1 MAFFDD
7 DLDRLDGDD
16 DLVFNLD
23 EVDDGDGLGMDDG
36 LGGDGLGMDT
46 DGLIEDVVDEL
57 PPPPSTEGE
66 RIGLGGQGVIK
77 AGMKLNVD
85 VTVVLDV
92 TGSMTDMIN
101 SIKANVLNFRA
112 LVYERLNEKLK
123 SKRPDRL
130 LDRMRVRVVA
140 FRDYNYDWEA
150 ANQPWHGPMLSSE
163 FCDLDDEVERDQ
175 LKQFVDKLEAT
186 GGVDAPESS
195 LEAIHYAINSDWDR
209 SETSKHRHVIMVF
222 TDAPA
227 LPLDDDRNA
236 TNSHYPTDADMPRS
250 LSELYA
256 EYAGKM
262 GEKFPRLLLFAPQ
275 NEYPWSEMSQWT
287 GASLIPVNPD
297 GGLSDVAMESVIAM
311 LTGSL

>member
-7 DLDRLDGDD
+7 DLDRLDDD
-16 DLVFNLD
+16 EELIFNLD
-23 EVDDGDGLGMDDG
+23 EVEDEDEVGLDDDI
-36 LGGDGLGMDT
+36 
-46 DGLIEDVVDEL
+46 IEEEIDVPDIDVGDEL
-57 PPPPSTEGE
+57 SPPTKNEGG
-66 RIGLGGQGVIK
+66 RGLPDQGVIK

-101 SIKANVLNFRA
+101 SIKANVLNFRE

-123 SKRPDRL
+123 IKRPDRL

-150 ANQPWHGPMLSSE
+150 ANQPWHGPMLQSE

-175 LKQFVDKLEAT
+175 LKQFVDQLEAT
-186 GGVDAPESS
+186 GGVDAPESA

-227 LPLDDDRNA
+227 LALDDERNA
-236 TNSHYPTDADMPRS
+236 TNTHYPTDADMPKS

-256 EYAGKM
+256 EYTEKM
-262 GEKFPRLLLFAPQ
+262 GDKFPRLLLFAP
-275 NEYPWSEMSQWT
+275 EPVDTWKELSQWT
-287 GASLIPVNPD
+287 GASLISVQPD
-297 GGLSDVAMESVIAM
+297 GGLSDMAMETVIAM